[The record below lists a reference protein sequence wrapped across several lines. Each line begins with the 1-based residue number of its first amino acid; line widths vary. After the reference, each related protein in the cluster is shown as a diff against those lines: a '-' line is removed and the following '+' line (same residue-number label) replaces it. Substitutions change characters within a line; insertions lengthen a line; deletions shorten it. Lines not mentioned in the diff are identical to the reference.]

1 MVDSRAKGARGEY
14 LVRDM
19 LREHTGHQF
28 ERVPSSGALDYLKGD
43 LYVPHAKNKF
53 CIEVKNYKDSP
64 LSDKIIILPNDEG
77 EQMCGNIVVPDM
89 GKEKPELGEVLAVG
103 PGRLTEHGTLMTVRT
118 CQVGDIV
125 MVPKIGTLR
134 VDFEGQEYYLAQDRE
149 VLAVIKETTDEST
162 NYIFRRG

>member
-1 MVDSRAKGARGEY
+1 MSKLKPVNGN
-14 LVRDM
+14 VI
-19 LREHTGHQF
+19 LR
-28 ERVPSSGALDYLKGD
+28 P
-43 LYVPHAKNKF
+43 
-53 CIEVKNYKDSP
+53 IEEEEQVAGN
-64 LSDKIIILPNDEG
+64 III
-77 EQMCGNIVVPDM
+77 PDM

-149 VLAVIKETTDEST
+149 VLAVIKETTDE
-162 NYIFRRG
+162 